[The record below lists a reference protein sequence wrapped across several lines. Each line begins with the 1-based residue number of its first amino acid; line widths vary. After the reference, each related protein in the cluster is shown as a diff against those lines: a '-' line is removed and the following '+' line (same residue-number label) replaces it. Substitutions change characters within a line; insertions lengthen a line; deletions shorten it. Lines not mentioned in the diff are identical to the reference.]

1 MNHRRTVALLAA
13 ISLLAIPVVAHDR
26 SPDRHFRADLRGR
39 NEVPVTLSAARGR
52 LTLTV
57 NESDDSVHFVLEYS
71 GLLTTVAAAHIHVG
85 QPDVNGGVTVFFCG
99 AVPAGFPARDACPQE
114 GTVEGDFTEADVIGL
129 PSQQLEA
136 NNLAKLLA
144 GIRAGQTYANVHSMT
159 SPAGEIRGQVE
170 VVRRGQRD
178 R

>member
-1 MNHRRTVALLAA
+1 MNHRSTVALLAA
-13 ISLLAIPVVAHDR
+13 ISLLAIPLVAHDD

-39 NEVPVTLSAARGR
+39 NEVPVTLSAGRGK

-71 GLLTTVAAAHIHVG
+71 GLATPVLAAHIHVG
-85 QPDVNGGVTVFFCG
+85 QSDVNGGVTVFFCG
-99 AVPAGFPARDACPQE
+99 NVPAGFPERSACPQE

-129 PSQQLEA
+129 VPQQLEA
-136 NNLAKLLA
+136 NNLPKLLA
-144 GIRAGQTYANVHSMT
+144 AIRAGKTYGNVHSMT
-159 SPAGEIRGQVE
+159 SPAGEIRGQIE
-170 VVRRGQRD
+170 VDRRRRD